1 MTTENGLNPLKP
13 LILLLKVI
21 IRSEILSASYSTPY
35 AKNSIMTSRNISIEA
50 AERRAVEDQAVEIV
64 ERKGIG
70 HPDSICDG
78 IAEAVS
84 RALSNLYLERVGRVL
99 HYNTD
104 ETQLVAGKS
113 APDYNGGEMLE
124 PIYIL
129 IVGRATKEYQGE
141 RLPVNSTAL
150 TAAREYLEK
159 NIPELSIG
167 TDVVVNVRLGQG
179 SGDLQDVF
187 GEDTVEIPMANDT
200 SFGVGHA
207 PLTETEQIVRA
218 IETHLHGE
226 YADAHPEVGPDI
238 KVMGKRQHET
248 IDITVAVAMVGK
260 YLSSLD
266 AYDDAVNA
274 VSDSVKSLAESYTDR
289 EVTVAV
295 NTADEYETGSIYLT
309 VTGTSAEMGD
319 DGSVG
324 RGNRAN
330 GLITPNRPMSMEAT
344 SGKNPV
350 NHIGKI
356 YNLLST
362 EIARTVVQEV
372 DGIRDL
378 QIRLLSQ
385 IGRPIDEPHVA
396 DAKVVTDA
404 GHDLHAIEPEIHEI
418 IEQGLSDVSEVT
430 ARAIQGELD
439 TF

>member
-1 MTTENGLNPLKP
+1 M
-13 LILLLKVI
+13 
-21 IRSEILSASYSTPY
+21 
-35 AKNSIMTSRNISIEA
+35 SRNIQISELD
-50 AERRAVEDQAVEIV
+50 RSAVEDQGVEIV

-78 IAEAVS
+78 IAERVS
-84 RALSNLYLERVGRVL
+84 RALSQLYLDRVGKVL

-104 ETQLVAGKS
+104 ETQLVAGRA
-113 APDYNGGEMLE
+113 APAFGGGEVIE

-129 IVGRATKEYQGE
+129 LVGRATKEYDGQQ
-141 RLPVNSTAL
+141 LPVDSTAL
-150 TAAREYLEK
+150 SAAREYLADR
-159 NIPELSIG
+159 IPELEFG
-167 TDVVVNVRLGQG
+167 RDVIVDVKLGEG

-187 GEDTVEIPMANDT
+187 GEDEVEVPMANDT

-207 PLTETEQIVRA
+207 PLTETEQIVYNA
-218 IETHLHGE
+218 EHELNTT
-226 YADAHPEVGPDI
+226 YAADHPELGPDVKI
-238 KVMGKRQHET
+238 MGKREGDH
-248 IDITVAVAMVGK
+248 IDITVAAAVVDAYV
-260 YLSSLD
+260 SDLD
-266 AYDDAVNA
+266 AYDHAVRN
-274 VSDSVKSLAESYTDR
+274 VKEYVTDLAGDYTDR
-289 EVTVAV
+289 EVTVHV
-295 NTADEYETGSIYLT
+295 NTADDYDEGSIYLT
-309 VTGTSAEMGD
+309 VTGTSAEQGD

-362 EIARTVVQEV
+362 QIAESVVDEV

-378 QIRLLSQ
+378 QVRLLSQ

-396 DAKVVTDA
+396 DAQVVTED
-404 GHDLHAIEPEIHEI
+404 GVSLVEIEADIREIVDRELADVTEI
-418 IEQGLSDVSEVT
+418 TRNVIEGDIS
-430 ARAIQGELD
+430 